1 MRKLLKMMFSQVA
14 IVSFLLVLQLLAM
27 AASLLRI
34 SEYFIYF
41 NILLRLISVVTV
53 IIIINRH
60 SNPSYKLAWVV
71 PILMFPLFGGLFYLF
86 ITGQM
91 HTKYYFF
98 KLSASER
105 SINRRYRQDTEVL
118 EEIGAHFPERQT
130 TVRYI
135 NNVSGM
141 NAYRCTDAQY
151 FPQGEDMFQS
161 ILRELENA
169 TKYIFIE
176 FFIIKEGVMWDSILE
191 ILKRKAAEGID
202 VRVMYDGMGSMT
214 LLPKNYPK
222 TLESYGIKC
231 RIFAPFTPFLSAL
244 QNNRDHRKILVIDGK
259 TAYTG
264 GANLS
269 DEYINVGYQYGH
281 WKDMSVMIKGP
292 AAFSFARMFLHLWWH
307 TAKTEENIKNFEPVF
322 SPSELMKENHT
333 SGYVM
338 PYSDM
343 PQDKYQTGEYI
354 YLDIINKAKKYIYI
368 TTPYLILDHEMM
380 VALINASHSGVDVK
394 IICPLVADHWYARA
408 VAYSYYKELL
418 DSGIELYEYTPGFI
432 HGKTFCSDDEVAV
445 VGSINLDYRSLYLH
459 FECAAWF
466 LDSPIVYSVRDDFK
480 ETLKKCQAITPE
492 SCTKMH
498 PLRKILNALLRL
510 FAPLM

>member
-1 MRKLLKMMFSQVA
+1 MRKLLKLMFSQVTV
-14 IVSFLLVLQLLAM
+14 VSFLLILQLFAI

-34 SEYFIYF
+34 SDYFVYF
-41 NILLRLISVVTV
+41 NIFLRLISGATV

-71 PILMFPLFGGLFYLF
+71 PILLFPLFGGLFYLF

-98 KLSASER
+98 KLSASEK
-105 SINRRYRQDTEVL
+105 SINRRYGQDSDIL
-118 EEIGAHFPERQT
+118 EEIAKKFPERET

-141 NAYRCTDAQY
+141 NAYRCRQAQY
-151 FPQGEDMFQS
+151 FPQGEDMHKS
-161 ILRELENA
+161 LLRELENA
-169 TKYIFIE
+169 TRYIFIE

-191 ILKRKAAEGID
+191 ILKRKAAEGVD

-214 LLPKNYPK
+214 LLPKSYPK

-231 RIFAPFTPFLSAL
+231 LVFSPFTPFLSAL

-259 TAYTG
+259 VAYTG
-264 GANLS
+264 GVNLS
-269 DEYINVGYQYGH
+269 DEYINIDYPYGH
-281 WKDMSVMIKGP
+281 WKDMAVMIKGP
-292 AAFSFARMFLHLWWH
+292 AAFSFTRMFLHMWWH
-307 TAKTEENIKNFEPVF
+307 NSRAEENIKDFEPQF
-322 SPSELMKENHT
+322 SAAELSEENC
-333 SGYVM
+333 SGGYVM
-338 PYSDM
+338 PYADM

-368 TTPYLILDHEMM
+368 TTPYLILDHEMTL
-380 VALINASHSGVDVK
+380 ALINASYSGVDVK

-418 DSGIELYEYTPGFI
+418 DAGIELYEYTPGFI
-432 HGKTFCSDDEVAV
+432 HGKTFCSDDEIAV

-466 LDSPIVYSVRDDFK
+466 LDNDVVTCVSKDFD
-480 ETLKKCQAITPE
+480 ETLKKCQKITPE
-492 SCTKMH
+492 SCTNMH
-498 PLRKILNALLRL
+498 PLRKILNALLKL